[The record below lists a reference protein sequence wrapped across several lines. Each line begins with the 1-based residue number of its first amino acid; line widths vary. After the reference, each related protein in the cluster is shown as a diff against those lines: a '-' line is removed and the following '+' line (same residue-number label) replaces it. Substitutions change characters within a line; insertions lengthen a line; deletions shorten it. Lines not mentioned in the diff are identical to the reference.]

1 MKEGY
6 PMKKQMLVKILLILL
21 PVLAVGLATTMNSVT
36 VFDPNTGATAY
47 YSYFDLLPVKNQQIV
62 PALAAVLA
70 LGSGILA
77 AVYLGKKKAG
87 CLKASGYIAFASAI
101 VACIP
106 ILIRGEE
113 VVVPNVGLPVF
124 MLVQFLVARYAE
136 KMPVENGGKN
146 APKLKARR

>member
-1 MKEGY
+1 
-6 PMKKQMLVKILLILL
+6 MKKETLMKILLILL

-36 VFDPNTGATAY
+36 VFDPQTGVTSY
-47 YSYFDLLPVKNQQIV
+47 YSYFDLIPVKNQQIV

-77 AVYLGKKKAG
+77 AVYLGKKKVG

-113 VVVPNVGLPVF
+113 VVVPNVGLPIF
-124 MLVQFLVARYAE
+124 MLVQLLVARYAE
-136 KMPVENGGKN
+136 KMPEEKAEKK
-146 APKLKARR
+146 APRLSARR